1 MQKYINFGFD
11 MVQKFKVKLWVLQ
24 FDRKILNK
32 VCYQLDGY
40 QENVFEIKYTKI
52 NNALIL
58 HLMYSIDFK

>member
-1 MQKYINFGFD
+1 MTWYKSLKSSYESYNLIEKY
-11 MVQKFKVKLWVLQ
+11 
-24 FDRKILNK
+24 KIK
-32 VCYQLDGY
+32 YVGY